1 MTPPETSPG
10 TSPGT
15 SSEDLLRR
23 AFESRADRV
32 ETAPDALSAIRTQVR
47 RAARQRRRTT
57 GFMALATAATV
68 AVIFVVLGGV
78 PVPAPQPPAVTP
90 PVTPGPTASAEVPP
104 AVRLPVYYAGTVGG
118 KSVLYREFH
127 DAPPTTSGALPGRI
141 SEAVRI
147 VLTDRPFDPDYTSSW
162 PAGVNVGGVTLA
174 GGVAAIDLTGP
185 AATVAPIAIQQLV
198 WTATAVAADRGIQLD
213 GVRLRLGGTQLG
225 GGVLTRAPALDTLA
239 PAWLISPQEG
249 DTVGPHFDV
258 HVSGAVPSGTVGLR
272 VLNQAGTVVYETTIT
287 LSAQA
292 PNRGEAHS
300 GVDLPPG
307 TYTLELHTPTAS
319 DTHHITVK

>member
-1 MTPPETSPG
+1 
-10 TSPGT
+10 
-15 SSEDLLRR
+15 
-23 AFESRADRV
+23 
-32 ETAPDALSAIRTQVR
+32 
-47 RAARQRRRTT
+47 
-57 GFMALATAATV
+57 
-68 AVIFVVLGGV
+68 
-78 PVPAPQPPAVTP
+78 
-90 PVTPGPTASAEVPP
+90 VTPGPTASAEVSPP

-127 DAPPTTSGALPGRI
+127 DASPATSAELPGRVA
-141 SEAVRI
+141 EAVRI
-147 VLTDRPFDPDYTSSW
+147 VLTDRPFDPDYTTSW
-162 PAGVNVGGVTLA
+162 PAGVGVGGVTFA

-198 WTATAVAADRGIQLD
+198 WTATAVAADRGVQLD
-213 GVRLRLGGTQLG
+213 GVRLWLGGTQLG

-249 DTVGPHFDV
+249 DTVSTRFDV
-258 HVSGAVPSGTVGLR
+258 HVSGAVPGGRVGLR
-272 VLNQAGTVVYETTIT
+272 VLNPAGTVVYETTIT

-300 GVDLPPG
+300 SVDLPPG
-307 TYTLELHTPTAS
+307 TYTLELHALTAA